1 MGPSQ
6 HQSPFRPELLD
17 PPPDP
22 TSRIGR
28 EQDQN
33 KLPPIRQAIP
43 ELQLDVRPDVA
54 RTPPSAVS
62 PVGAQLT
69 GSLTP
74 PEYVHSPNGAKRRRL
89 SADEETEFDRAHR
102 VPRFYSLPQPGSGQQ
117 SPTYRSGFLYS
128 AGLPYPDSSS
138 SFGPGS
144 LLGRPIRTSPA
155 NSETPDLVEA
165 RPMLPSFPLLEFER
179 GVSER
184 MLGHASDD
192 YMAESSRR
200 NSLAPSVAPVTSPYL
215 DHGGQGYR
223 PTGFGYSY
231 HHPNRLQS
239 LSVGSAHFDRLP
251 YSPGVYG
258 PSFPEM
264 YMRVG
269 EYTVPG
275 GDGKQRKRRGN
286 LPKETTDKLRSW
298 FIAHLNHPYPTEDE
312 KQELMKQTGLQMNQI
327 SNWFINARRRQLP
340 AMINNARAES
350 EATSRAA
357 VNTGLLSTEQ
367 ERERIDHDPGGK
379 RQGDSEGGDYE
390 DFEIDSAANRHRKP
404 DLKRG
409 SI

>member
-1 MGPSQ
+1 MLKVHPAMDPSQ
-6 HQSPFRPELLD
+6 HHSPFRAELLD
-17 PPPDP
+17 APPDP

-28 EQDQN
+28 DQQVQN
-33 KLPPIRQAIP
+33 KLPPIRQLIP
-43 ELQLDVRPDVA
+43 ELQQLDVRPDVV

-62 PVGAQLT
+62 HVGAQLT

-74 PEYVHSPNGAKRRRL
+74 PEYVHSPTGAKRRRL

-102 VPRFYSLPQPGSGQQ
+102 VPRFCGLPQPGSQQQ
-117 SPTYRSGFLYS
+117 SPTYRPGLLYS
-128 AGLPYPDSSS
+128 AGVPYPDSSS
-138 SFGPGS
+138 FSGPGS

-155 NSETPDLVEA
+155 NSETHDLVEA
-165 RPMLPSFPLLEFER
+165 RPVLPSVPLQEFER
-179 GVSER
+179 GVNER
-184 MLGHASDD
+184 MLGRASDD
-192 YMAESSRR
+192 YTAESSRR
-200 NSLAPSVAPVTSPYL
+200 NSLAHSVVPVTSPYL
-215 DHGGQGYR
+215 DHGGPGYR
-223 PTGFGYSY
+223 PLGFGYSY

-239 LSVGSAHFDRLP
+239 LSVGSTHFDMPP

-258 PSFPEM
+258 PSFPDM

-269 EYTVPG
+269 DYAVPG
-275 GDGKQRKRRGN
+275 GEGKQRKRRGN
-286 LPKETTDKLRSW
+286 LPKETTDILRSW

-312 KQELMKQTGLQMNQI
+312 KQELMTQTGLQMNQI

-357 VNTGLLSTEQ
+357 VNNSLP
-367 ERERIDHDPGGK
+367 DHDPGGK
-379 RQGDSEGGDYE
+379 QQGDSEGGDYE
-390 DFEIDSAANRHRKP
+390 DYELDSAVKRHRKN

>member
-1 MGPSQ
+1 MLKVHSAMDPSQ
-6 HQSPFRPELLD
+6 HHFPFHPEFPD
-17 PPPDP
+17 PTPGP

-28 EQDQN
+28 DQQNQN

-62 PVGAQLT
+62 SVGAQLT

-74 PEYVHSPNGAKRRRL
+74 PEYVHSPTGAKRRRL

-102 VPRFYSLPQPGSGQQ
+102 VPRFYGLPQPGSQQQ
-117 SPTYRSGFLYS
+117 SPTYRPGV
-128 AGLPYPDSSS
+128 PYPDSSS
-138 SFGPGS
+138 FSGPGS

-155 NSETPDLVEA
+155 NSETHDLVEA

-184 MLGHASDD
+184 MLGHTSDD

-200 NSLAPSVAPVTSPYL
+200 NSLAHSVVPVTSPYL
-215 DHGGQGYR
+215 DHGSQGYR
-223 PTGFGYSY
+223 SIGFAHSY

-239 LSVGSAHFDRLP
+239 LSVGSAHFDLPP

-269 EYTVPG
+269 DYAVPG
-275 GDGKQRKRRGN
+275 GEGKQRKRRGN
-286 LPKETTDKLRSW
+286 LPKETTDILRRW
-298 FIAHLNHPYPTEDE
+298 FIGHLNHPYPTEDE

-340 AMINNARAES
+340 TMINNARAES

-357 VNTGLLSTEQ
+357 VNTSLP
-367 ERERIDHDPGGK
+367 DHDPGGK
-379 RQGDSEGGDYE
+379 QQGDSEGGDYE
-390 DFEIDSAANRHRKP
+390 DYELDSAVKRHRKN